1 MTVRVLKGK
10 DNRRVF
16 LQIER
21 LEYNTRG
28 AIHDALYDIGR
39 ENVRYTRALILDRN
53 KTGRIYIINGRR
65 HQASAPGEA
74 PANLSGRLM
83 RSVDYVVRGFTQME
97 FGDRVPHGRFL
108 ELGTDRIDPRPHL
121 SRTIQER
128 QKEAIN
134 TLEDY
139 TNQQVIQK

>member
-1 MTVRVLKGK
+1 MTARVLKGK
-10 DNRRVF
+10 NNRRVF

-28 AIHDALYDIGR
+28 AIHDALHEIGR

-53 KTGRIYIINGRR
+53 KTGRVYIINGRR

-74 PANLSGRLM
+74 PANLSGRLE

-97 FGDRVPHGRFL
+97 FGDQVPHGRFL
-108 ELGTDRIDPRPHL
+108 ELGTDRIEPRPHL
-121 SRTIQER
+121 AATVRDR
-128 QKEAIN
+128 QKENIN
-134 TLEDY
+134 TLEQY
-139 TNQQVIQK
+139 TDQMVIRT